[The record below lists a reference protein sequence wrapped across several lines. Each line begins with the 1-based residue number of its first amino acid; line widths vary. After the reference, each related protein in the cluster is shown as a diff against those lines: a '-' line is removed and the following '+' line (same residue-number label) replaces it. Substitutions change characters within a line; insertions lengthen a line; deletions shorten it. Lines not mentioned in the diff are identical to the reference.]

1 MHARR
6 HGLGIV
12 VVDDAVGDQLVQIA
26 DQHALVMSGMLRRR
40 MCQCL
45 VLCQPDGHG
54 RGMDAIVHVLA
65 LLIVGPLVGVE
76 LAVAVFL
83 NPALGRLPDEAFAQ
97 ARSDSGRVL
106 GKVMPFWYVA
116 ALVVLIVAAVLL
128 RADWLFITAALTM
141 ALVVVAT
148 VTLMVPINNR
158 IGRWSEGA
166 DVDRGLAR
174 QWDRLHWR
182 RVALLVVV
190 FGLVVVAVAE
200 V

>member
-1 MHARR
+1 M
-6 HGLGIV
+6 
-12 VVDDAVGDQLVQIA
+12 
-26 DQHALVMSGMLRRR
+26 
-40 MCQCL
+40 
-45 VLCQPDGHG
+45 
-54 RGMDAIVHVLA
+54 HVLA

-83 NPALGRLPDEAFAQ
+83 NPVLGRLPDEAFAQ

-106 GKVMPFWYVA
+106 GKVMPFWYAA
-116 ALVVLIVAAVLL
+116 ALVVLIAAAVLL
-128 RADWLFITAALTM
+128 RTDWLFITAALTM
-141 ALVVVAT
+141 ALAVVAT
-148 VTLMVPINNR
+148 VALMVPINNR
-158 IGRWSEGA
+158 IGRWSSGA

-190 FGLVVVAVAE
+190 FGLAVVAVAG

>member
-1 MHARR
+1 
-6 HGLGIV
+6 
-12 VVDDAVGDQLVQIA
+12 
-26 DQHALVMSGMLRRR
+26 
-40 MCQCL
+40 
-45 VLCQPDGHG
+45 
-54 RGMDAIVHVLA
+54 MDAIVHVLA

>member
-1 MHARR
+1 
-6 HGLGIV
+6 
-12 VVDDAVGDQLVQIA
+12 
-26 DQHALVMSGMLRRR
+26 
-40 MCQCL
+40 
-45 VLCQPDGHG
+45 
-54 RGMDAIVHVLA
+54 MDAIVHVLA

-83 NPALGRLPDEAFAQ
+83 NPVLGRLPDEAFAQ

-106 GKVMPFWYVA
+106 GKVMPFWYAA
-116 ALVVLIVAAVLL
+116 ALVVLIAAAVLL
-128 RADWLFITAALTM
+128 RTDWLFITAALTM
-141 ALVVVAT
+141 ALAVVAT
-148 VTLMVPINNR
+148 VALMVPINNR
-158 IGRWSEGA
+158 IGRWSSGA

-190 FGLVVVAVAE
+190 FGLAVVAVAG

>member
-1 MHARR
+1 
-6 HGLGIV
+6 
-12 VVDDAVGDQLVQIA
+12 
-26 DQHALVMSGMLRRR
+26 
-40 MCQCL
+40 
-45 VLCQPDGHG
+45 
-54 RGMDAIVHVLA
+54 MDAIVHVLA

-83 NPALGRLPDEAFAQ
+83 NPMLGRLPDEAFAQ

-106 GKVMPFWYVA
+106 GTVMPFWYAA
-116 ALVVLIVAAVLL
+116 ALVVLIAAAVLL
-128 RADWLFITAALTM
+128 RTDWLFITAALTM
-141 ALVVVAT
+141 ALAVVAT
-148 VTLMVPINNR
+148 VALMVPINNR
-158 IGRWSEGA
+158 IGRWSSGA

-190 FGLVVVAVAE
+190 FGLVVVAVAG

>member
-1 MHARR
+1 M
-6 HGLGIV
+6 
-12 VVDDAVGDQLVQIA
+12 
-26 DQHALVMSGMLRRR
+26 
-40 MCQCL
+40 
-45 VLCQPDGHG
+45 DG
-54 RGMDAIVHVLA
+54 IVHVLT

-83 NPALGRLPDEAFAQ
+83 NPALGRLPDDAFAQ

-106 GKVMPFWYVA
+106 GKVMPLWYFA
-116 ALVVLIVAAVLL
+116 ALVVLIAAAVLS
-128 RADWLFITAALTM
+128 RVDWLFITAALTM
-141 ALVVVAT
+141 ALAVAAT
-148 VTLMVPINNR
+148 VALMVPINNR
-158 IGRWSEGA
+158 IGRWSSGA

-190 FGLVVVAVAE
+190 FGLVVAAVAG